1 METEWQMK
9 RKGKGKDT
17 KAWEGKAREG
27 KGGKGRGGEWKGRE
41 VSREQKGQRPGRFR
55 MESVAVRGDAPVQP
69 STEPAWHT
77 TQSGNLQFV
86 LRWDGEPG

>member
-1 METEWQMK
+1 MANEEERK
-9 RKGKGKDT
+9 RKGHESVG
-17 KAWEGKAREG
+17 REG
-27 KGGKGRGGEWKGRE
+27 KGREGGKGRGGEWKGRE